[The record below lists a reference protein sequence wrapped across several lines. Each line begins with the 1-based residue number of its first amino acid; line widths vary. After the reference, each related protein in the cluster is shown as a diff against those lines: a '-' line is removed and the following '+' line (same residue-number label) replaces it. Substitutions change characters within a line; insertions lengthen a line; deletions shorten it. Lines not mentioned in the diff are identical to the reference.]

1 MMRATSKRHSHTSIS
16 ESSEIRPMSVSSF
29 HKQSSPS
36 AWTRQPMQSMFG
48 ASSMPHLEA
57 HMSQFSPTLGGSSD
71 LHYQPATPYWTSF
84 SHESTG
90 VSQPQSTFEQNAQR
104 ALQQEWQPIDNN
116 LEMSRS
122 WRMSSHLGGM
132 SSPVSGKVI
141 ITNDEMPA
149 IDSSSIAVLW
159 LVDRLGAC
167 WIVRQHEHE

>member
-1 MMRATSKRHSHTSIS
+1 MRATSKRHSHTSIP
-16 ESSEIRPMSVSSF
+16 EMSEIRPMSVSSF

-48 ASSMPHLEA
+48 ASSMLHLEA

-71 LHYQPATPYWTSF
+71 LHYQPAPPYWPSF
-84 SHESTG
+84 SHESTA

-104 ALQQEWQPIDNN
+104 TLQQEWQPIDNN

-122 WRMSSHLGGM
+122 WPMSSHVGAM
-132 SSPVSGKVI
+132 SSPVSGKVL
-141 ITNDEMPA
+141 ITNHEMPA
-149 IDSSSIAVLW
+149 VDSRSIAVLW

-167 WIVRQHEHE
+167 